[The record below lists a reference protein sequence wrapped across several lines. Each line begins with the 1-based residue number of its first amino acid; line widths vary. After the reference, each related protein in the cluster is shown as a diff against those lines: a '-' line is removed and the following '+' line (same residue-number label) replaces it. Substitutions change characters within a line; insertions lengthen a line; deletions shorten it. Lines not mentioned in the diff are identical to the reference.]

1 MSSRR
6 FNGPGSRLPFCGFST
21 DPNDMLTDIEA
32 LQAQLREVNA
42 RLAEVKRDEKRAALD
57 AIREQVALYGI
68 SEEELLLA
76 AGFRKPRKRRAA
88 AKYYD
93 PSTGKEWSG
102 FGPRPKWL
110 VGKNLDDYRVDRAP
124 KPWWP
129 GES

>member
-1 MSSRR
+1 
-6 FNGPGSRLPFCGFST
+6 
-21 DPNDMLTDIEA
+21 MLTDIEA

-42 RLAEVKRDEKRAALD
+42 RLAEVKRDEKRAHWTPFASRSRYTASPRRSFCWLQAFASRVSAAL
-57 AIREQVALYGI
+57 
-68 SEEELLLA
+68 
-76 AGFRKPRKRRAA
+76 RR
-88 AKYYD
+88 KYYD

>member
-1 MSSRR
+1 M
-6 FNGPGSRLPFCGFST
+6 
-21 DPNDMLTDIEA
+21 NDMLTDIEA

-76 AGFRKPRKRRAA
+76 AGFRKPRKRRTS

-110 VGKNLDDYRVDRAP
+110 VGKNLDDYRIDRAP